1 MKMLQID
8 IERCL
13 GCHSCEL
20 ACAVEHSQSKKLS
33 LAINESPTP
42 GYRVNVIAGDGV
54 VGPLQCRHCEDA
66 PCVMVCPS
74 GALVKSD
81 DGPVLL
87 KHELCVGCRLCLIAC
102 PFGVIYA
109 DVEGKAVI
117 KCDLCR
123 ERLMAGEDPAC
134 VSACPTKALRFCE
147 PEDVEKEKTVKRKD
161 VKERNR

>member
-33 LAINESPTP
+33 LAINESPPP
-42 GYRVNVIAGDGV
+42 GYRVNVITGDGV

-66 PCVMVCPS
+66 PCVIVCPS

-109 DVEGKAVI
+109 DAEGKAVI

-147 PEDVEKEKTVKRKD
+147 PENVK
-161 VKERNR
+161 